1 MFVEWFLIAIKQIIL
16 GISLAAPVGPINIEM
31 IKKGLTKG
39 FWASWLVGLGG
50 MTADI
55 LFMLLILIGLTP
67 FVQMHAVTVFLYA
80 TGFVMLTFVGFQS
93 MKQAVSRSFSI
104 DVNKPSIKRDKSFF
118 TGFFIALMNP
128 LNIVFWFGVFGSSLS
143 ESLQSQTWLSVFLHS
158 FFIIFGILLWNLN
171 IASSIHFT
179 RKFITPKL
187 LRFITLGA
195 GFLLF
200 LFGCQ
205 FGFKCISLLIG

>member
-1 MFVEWFLIAIKQIIL
+1 MEWFLIAIKQIIL

-39 FWASWLVGLGG
+39 FWASWLVGLRD

-55 LFMLLILIGLTP
+55 LFILLILIGLTP
-67 FVQMHAVTVFLYA
+67 FVQMHAVTVSLYA
-80 TGFVMLTFVGFQS
+80 IGFVMLTFVGFQS
-93 MKQAVSRSFSI
+93 MKQAVSHSFSI
-104 DVNKPSIKRDKSFF
+104 DANKPSIKRDKSFF

-143 ESLQSQTWLSVFLHS
+143 ESLQSQTWLSVFFHS

-171 IASSIHFT
+171 ISSSIHFT

-205 FGFKCISLLIG
+205 FGFKCISLIIG